1 MRHACRLLTYT
12 RPDLTLGRRVPD
24 RAVLSVM
31 TTFVPAENLQVARC
45 LDLLAFTPDGPHS
58 MHCVT
63 GDAPASTSQQ
73 VVRRPLPARLR
84 RSGRAIAAGARAQR
98 DLLRL

>member
-1 MRHACRLLTYT
+1 MPGMPPVDSHQI
-12 RPDLTLGRRVPD
+12 DLTPGRRVPD
-24 RAVLSVM
+24 RAVLRVM

-63 GDAPASTSQQ
+63 
-73 VVRRPLPARLR
+73 LR
-84 RSGRAIAAGARAQR
+84 
-98 DLLRL
+98 